1 MSNSALDDTVPAL
14 FVGLMSGT
22 SVDSIDAAIVECT
35 PNSTTLIATR
45 EHPISSETR
54 SRIVTLSQK
63 GDDEIENMGRLD
75 RELGK
80 LFAEATLELLHA
92 SKTPINT
99 ITAIGS
105 HGQTIRHRPPSA
117 AKNGEEC
124 FTLQIGDPNT
134 IAECTGITTVAD
146 FRRRDVAAGG
156 EGAPLAPAFH
166 RAAFASAGVN
176 RAIINI
182 GGIANASILQGE
194 ELAMG
199 FDTGPGNT
207 LLDQWIAEH
216 QGTRYDA
223 GGDWAAE
230 GEVSARLME
239 SMLCHPFLS
248 QSGPR
253 STGKEAFNLD
263 WLKDRQSSLPP
274 ISAQNTQAT
283 VAEFTAQTIVAGLRS
298 SGTVL
303 DEVYICGG
311 GAHNTDLMRRLYRLL
326 SPIHLDTTEALGMD
340 PDWVEAAAFGWLAQQ
355 TLKELSGNAPAVTGA
370 RGPRVLGG
378 VFPGK
383 TT

>member
-1 MSNSALDDTVPAL
+1 MSIGTSGHTVPAL

-22 SVDSIDAAIVECT
+22 SIDSIDAAIVECA
-35 PNSTTLIATR
+35 PNSTTIIATR
-45 EHPISSETR
+45 EHPISQSTR
-54 SRIVTLSQK
+54 SRIANLSRH
-63 GDDEIENMGRLD
+63 GDDEIEHMGRLD

-80 LFAEATLELLHA
+80 LFAEATLELLRA
-92 SKTPINT
+92 NNTPANA

-166 RAAFASAGVN
+166 RAVFASAGAN
-176 RAIINI
+176 RAIVNI

-194 ELAMG
+194 ELTMG

-207 LLDQWIAEH
+207 LLDQWILQN

-230 GEVSARLME
+230 GEVSAELLQT
-239 SMLCHPFLS
+239 MLSHPFLS
-248 QSGPR
+248 QRGPR

-263 WLKDRQSSLPP
+263 WLDGCCQTSALSV
-274 ISAQNTQAT
+274 SAQNTQAT
-283 VAEFTAQTIVAGLRS
+283 LAEFTAQSIVTGLENC
-298 SGTVL
+298 GIAL

-326 SPIHLDTTEALGMD
+326 NPIKLESTEAIGMD
-340 PDWVEAAAFGWLAQQ
+340 PDWVEAAAFAWLAQQ
-355 TLKELSGNAPAVTGA
+355 SLNSLVGNAPVVTGA
-370 RGPRVLGG
+370 SGPRVLGG
-378 VFPGK
+378 IFPG
-383 TT
+383 